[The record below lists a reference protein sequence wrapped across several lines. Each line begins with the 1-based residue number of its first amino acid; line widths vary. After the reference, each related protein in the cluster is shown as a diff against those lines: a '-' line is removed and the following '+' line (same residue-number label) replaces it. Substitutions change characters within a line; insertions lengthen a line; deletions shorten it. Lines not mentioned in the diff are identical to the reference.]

1 MSTSLFN
8 AEQGSSRISMPYR
21 RHRSSGQRAPAGL
34 IIAEQG
40 SRPRRRWTLVIVAAL
55 AGAGCDQIEEL
66 IGGDG
71 EEAVEEEAFF
81 EAAGVVRGDIR
92 VAVEAAGGIEPVTT
106 VEVKSK
112 ASGEILELYAD
123 TGDTVEAGALLARI
137 DQRTLTNS
145 LAQAQASLDVS
156 RAELTNA
163 ESQLERIRK
172 LYEQESL
179 SQADYE
185 QSLLQ
190 HAAAKS
196 QVVRGEIQ
204 VENADIALEDAVVK
218 APISGTIIE
227 RLVEQGQVIS
237 SPMGDV
243 GGGTLLLQMAD
254 LSRVRVRMLVD
265 EIDIGKVQPGTIA
278 QVNVAAYPTRTFEGA
293 VLKVEPQASPQQ
305 NVTMFPVLIDLDNRE
320 GLLKP
325 GMNAEVELVVA
336 DRSDV
341 LTIPNAALRTEAD
354 VYVAGSVV
362 GLSEEQVREMLAAST
377 LPPRPGASEGG
388 AARDASGMSEEDQ
401 QMLRSIMT
409 KRRNGEDLTEEEQAF
424 SRKMMQQFSRR
435 GGGGPGRGGPG
446 AGRGGGPRGGPPGG
460 GFDAQRSRSSSIDS
474 QFGGDFI
481 VYALRNDQPV
491 AVRVRTGVTDLD
503 RTEII
508 VGLTEEDEVLIL
520 PSASLIQ
527 SQEYF
532 QQRMRR
538 WNQNPLMSGSG

>member
-1 MSTSLFN
+1 MS
-8 AEQGSSRISMPYR
+8 SSAAK
-21 RHRSSGQRAPAGL
+21 RALRGTPRPL
-34 IIAEQG
+34 I
-40 SRPRRRWTLVIVAAL
+40 VVAAL
-55 AGAGCDQIEEL
+55 ATAGCDQIEEL
-66 IGGDG
+66 IAGSD
-71 EEAVEEEAFF
+71 EDAVEDEAFF

-112 ASGEILELYAD
+112 ASGEILELNAD
-123 TGDTVEAGALLARI
+123 TGDTIEAGTLLARI
-137 DQRTLTNS
+137 DQRMLKNS
-145 LAQAQASLDVS
+145 LDQAKASLEVS

-163 ESQLERIRK
+163 ESQLQRIQK
-172 LYEQESL
+172 LFEQESL
-179 SQADYE
+179 SKADYE

-190 HAAAKS
+190 HAAARS
-196 QVVRGEIQ
+196 QVVRSEIQ
-204 VENADIALEDAVVK
+204 VENADIALEDAIVK
-218 APISGTIIE
+218 APISGTVIE

-243 GGGTLLLQMAD
+243 GGGTILLQMAD

-278 QVNVAAYPTRTFEGA
+278 QVNVAAYPTRSFEGA

-336 DRSDV
+336 DRTDV

-354 VYVAGSVV
+354 VYVAGGVV

-388 AARDASGMSEEDQ
+388 AARDAGGMSEEDQ

-409 KRRNGEDLTEEEQAF
+409 KRRNGEELTEEEQAF
-424 SRKMMQQFSRR
+424 SRKMMQQFARR

-446 AGRGGGPRGGPPGG
+446 AGRGRGGGPRGGPPGGG

-503 RTEII
+503 RTEIV

-538 WNQNPLMSGSG
+538 WNQNPLMSG

>member
-1 MSTSLFN
+1 MS
-8 AEQGSSRISMPYR
+8 SSAAKRALR
-21 RHRSSGQRAPAGL
+21 GVHRPL
-34 IIAEQG
+34 I
-40 SRPRRRWTLVIVAAL
+40 VVAAL
-55 AGAGCDQIEEL
+55 ATVGCDQLEAL
-66 IGGDG
+66 IAGSDD
-71 EEAVEEEAFF
+71 EAVEEEAFF

-112 ASGEILELYAD
+112 ASGEILELHVD
-123 TGDTVEAGALLARI
+123 TGDTVEAGTLLARI
-137 DQRTLTNS
+137 DQRMLKNS
-145 LAQAQASLDVS
+145 LDQAKASLEVS

-163 ESQLERIRK
+163 ESQLERIEK

-179 SQADYE
+179 SKADYE
-185 QSLLQ
+185 QSMLQ

-196 QVVRGEIQ
+196 QVVRSEIQ
-204 VENADIALEDAVVK
+204 VENADIALEDAIVK
-218 APISGTIIE
+218 APISGTVIE

-278 QVNVAAYPTRTFEGA
+278 KVNVAAYPTRSFEGA

-336 DRSDV
+336 DRSGV
-341 LTIPNAALRTEAD
+341 LTIPNAALRTESD
-354 VYVAGSVV
+354 VYVAGGVV

-377 LPPRPGASEGG
+377 LPPRPGATEGG
-388 AARDASGMSEEDQ
+388 AARRTGGMSEEDQ
-401 QMLRSIMT
+401 QMWRSIMT
-409 KRRNGEDLTEEEQAF
+409 KRRNGEELTEEEQAF
-424 SRKMMQQFSRR
+424 TRKMMQQFARQ

-446 AGRGGGPRGGPPGG
+446 AGRRPGGGPRGGPPGG
-460 GFDAQRSRSSSIDS
+460 GGFGAQQPRSSSIES

-481 VYALRNDQPV
+481 VYALRDDQPV

-503 RTEII
+503 RTEVV

-527 SQEYF
+527 AQEYF

>member
-1 MSTSLFN
+1 MS
-8 AEQGSSRISMPYR
+8 SSAAK
-21 RHRSSGQRAPAGL
+21 RALRGTPRLL
-34 IIAEQG
+34 I
-40 SRPRRRWTLVIVAAL
+40 VVAAL
-55 AGAGCDQIEEL
+55 ATAGCDQIEEL
-66 IGGDG
+66 IAGSD
-71 EEAVEEEAFF
+71 EDAVEDEAFF

-112 ASGEILELYAD
+112 ASGEILELNAD
-123 TGDTVEAGALLARI
+123 TGDTIEAGTLLARI
-137 DQRTLTNS
+137 DQRMLKNS
-145 LAQAQASLDVS
+145 LDQAKASLEVS

-163 ESQLERIRK
+163 ESQLQRIQK
-172 LYEQESL
+172 LFEQESL
-179 SQADYE
+179 SKADYE

-190 HAAAKS
+190 HAAARS
-196 QVVRGEIQ
+196 QVVRSEIQ
-204 VENADIALEDAVVK
+204 VENADIALEDAIVK
-218 APISGTIIE
+218 APISGTVIE

-243 GGGTLLLQMAD
+243 GGGTILLQMAD

-278 QVNVAAYPTRTFEGA
+278 QVNVAAYPTRSFEGA

-336 DRSDV
+336 DRTDV

-354 VYVAGSVV
+354 VYVAGGVV

-388 AARDASGMSEEDQ
+388 AARDAGGMSEEDQ

-409 KRRNGEDLTEEEQAF
+409 KRRNGEELTEEEQAF
-424 SRKMMQQFSRR
+424 SRKMMQQFARR

-446 AGRGGGPRGGPPGG
+446 AGRGRGGGPRGGPPGGG

-503 RTEII
+503 RTEIV

-538 WNQNPLMSGSG
+538 WNQNPLMSG

>member
-1 MSTSLFN
+1 MSTSLLRCL
-8 AEQGSSRISMPYR
+8 A
-21 RHRSSGQRAPAGL
+21 RSAHVANSH
-34 IIAEQG
+34 
-40 SRPRRRWTLVIVAAL
+40 RRRTLVVVAAL
-55 AGAGCDQIEEL
+55 AATGCDQIEEM
-66 IGGDG
+66 IGGNG
-71 EEAVEEEAFF
+71 EEVVEEEAFF

-112 ASGEILELYAD
+112 ASGEILELNVD
-123 TGDTVEAGALLARI
+123 TGNTVDAGTLLARI
-137 DQRTLTNS
+137 DQRMLKNS
-145 LAQAQASLDVS
+145 LDQAKASLEVS
-156 RAELTNA
+156 RAELANA
-163 ESQLERIRK
+163 ESQLERIQT

-179 SQADYE
+179 SKADYE
-185 QSLLQ
+185 QSVLQ

-204 VENADIALEDAVVK
+204 VENADIALEDAIVR
-218 APISGTIIE
+218 APIAGTIIE

-336 DRSDV
+336 DRTDV
-341 LTIPNAALRTEAD
+341 MTIPNAALRTETD
-354 VYVAGSVV
+354 VYVAGGVV
-362 GLSEEQVREMLAAST
+362 GLSEERVREMLAAST
-377 LPPRPGASEGG
+377 LPPRPDSEGG
-388 AARDASGMSEEDQ
+388 GTSRSPSGGMSEEDQ

-409 KRRNGEDLTEEEQAF
+409 KRRNGEELTEEEQAF
-424 SRKMMQQFSRR
+424 QRKMMQQWARQ
-435 GGGGPGRGGPG
+435 GGGRSGRGGPP
-446 AGRGGGPRGGPPGG
+446 RGGGSRGGAPGGG
-460 GFDAQRSRSSSIDS
+460 GFDAQRSRSSPIES

-481 VYALRNDQPV
+481 VFALKNDQPV
-491 AVRVRTGVTDLD
+491 AVRVRAGVTDLD
-503 RTEII
+503 RTEI
-508 VGLTEEDEVLIL
+508 VAGLTEEDEVLIL

>member
-1 MSTSLFN
+1 MFSSAAECALRGARESL
-8 AEQGSSRISMPYR
+8 I
-21 RHRSSGQRAPAGL
+21 
-34 IIAEQG
+34 
-40 SRPRRRWTLVIVAAL
+40 VVAAL
-55 AGAGCDQIEEL
+55 AAGGCDQIEEL
-66 IGGDG
+66 IAGSDD
-71 EEAVEEEAFF
+71 EEVEEEAFF

-112 ASGEILELYAD
+112 ASGEILELNVD
-123 TGDTVEAGALLARI
+123 TGDTVESGTLLARI
-137 DQRTLTNS
+137 DQRMLRNS
-145 LAQAQASLDVS
+145 LDQAKASLEVS

-163 ESQLERIRK
+163 ESQLERIQK

-179 SQADYE
+179 SKADYE

-204 VENADIALEDAVVK
+204 VENAEIALEDAIVK
-218 APISGTIIE
+218 APIAGTVIQ

-278 QVNVAAYPTRTFEGA
+278 QVNVAAYPTRSFEGA

-336 DRSDV
+336 DRTDV

-354 VYVAGSVV
+354 VYVAGGVV
-362 GLSEEQVREMLAAST
+362 GLSEERVREMLAAST
-377 LPPRPGASEGG
+377 LPPREGRGEGTSSRGAG
-388 AARDASGMSEEDQ
+388 GMSEEDQ

-409 KRRNGEDLTEEEQAF
+409 KRRNGEELTEEEQAF
-424 SRKMMQQFSRR
+424 SRKMMQQFARR
-435 GGGGPGRGGPG
+435 GGGPGRGGPG
-446 AGRGGGPRGGPPGG
+446 ARGGGGPRGGPPGG
-460 GFDAQRSRSSSIDS
+460 GFGAQQPRSSSIES

-491 AVRVRTGVTDLD
+491 AIRVRTGVTDLD
-503 RTEII
+503 RTE
-508 VGLTEEDEVLIL
+508 VVLGLTEEDEVLIL

>member
-1 MSTSLFN
+1 MSSSAAKSALRGIPGSL
-8 AEQGSSRISMPYR
+8 I
-21 RHRSSGQRAPAGL
+21 
-34 IIAEQG
+34 
-40 SRPRRRWTLVIVAAL
+40 VVAAI
-55 AGAGCDQIEEL
+55 ATTGCDQIEQMVA
-66 IGGDG
+66 GGD
-71 EEAVEEEAFF
+71 EVTAEEEAFF

-112 ASGEILELYAD
+112 ASGEILELHAD
-123 TGDTVEAGALLARI
+123 TGDTVEAGTLLARI
-137 DQRTLTNS
+137 DQRMLKNS
-145 LAQAQASLDVS
+145 LDQAKASLDVS

-163 ESQLERIRK
+163 ESQLGRIQK

-179 SQADYE
+179 SKADYE

-190 HAAAKS
+190 HAAARS
-196 QVVRGEIQ
+196 QVVRSEIQ
-204 VENADIALEDAVVK
+204 VENADIAIEDAVVK
-218 APISGTIIE
+218 APISGTVIE

-265 EIDIGKVQPGTIA
+265 EIDIGKVQPGTMA
-278 QVNVAAYPTRTFEGA
+278 KVNVAAYPTRSFEGA

-336 DRSDV
+336 DRTDV

-354 VYVAGSVV
+354 VYVAGGVV

-377 LPPRPGASEGG
+377 LPPRPGASEG
-388 AARDASGMSEEDQ
+388 AAPSGPGGLSEEDQ
-401 QMLRSIMT
+401 KMLRAIMT
-409 KRRNGEDLTEEEQAF
+409 KRRNGEELTEEEQAF
-424 SRKMMQQFSRR
+424 SRKMMQQFARR
-435 GGGGPGRGGPG
+435 GGGSGRGGPG
-446 AGRGGGPRGGPPGG
+446 GRPRGGPPGG
-460 GFDAQRSRSSSIDS
+460 AQRPRSSSVES

-481 VYALRNDQPV
+481 VYALRDDQPV

-503 RTEII
+503 RTEVIL
-508 VGLTEEDEVLIL
+508 GLTEEDEVLIL

-538 WNQNPLMSGSG
+538 WNQNPLMSG

>member
-1 MSTSLFN
+1 MSSSAKAALRGARDSL
-8 AEQGSSRISMPYR
+8 ILM
-21 RHRSSGQRAPAGL
+21 
-34 IIAEQG
+34 
-40 SRPRRRWTLVIVAAL
+40 AAL
-55 AGAGCDQIEEL
+55 AMAGCDRIEEM
-66 IGGDG
+66 IGGSND
-71 EEAVEEEAFF
+71 EAVEEEAFF
-81 EAAGVVRGDIR
+81 EAAGVVRSDIR

-112 ASGEILELYAD
+112 ASGEILELHVD
-123 TGDTVEAGALLARI
+123 TGDTVEAGTLLARI
-137 DQRTLTNS
+137 DQRMLRNS
-145 LAQAQASLDVS
+145 LDQAKASLEVS

-179 SQADYE
+179 SKADYE
-185 QSLLQ
+185 QSMLQ
-190 HAAAKS
+190 HAAARS

-204 VENADIALEDAVVK
+204 VENADIALEDAVVR
-218 APISGTIIE
+218 APISGTVIE

-254 LSRVRVRMLVD
+254 LARVRVRMLVD

-278 QVNVAAYPTRTFEGA
+278 QVNVAAYPTRSFEGA
-293 VLKVEPQASPQQ
+293 VLKVEPQASAQQ

-354 VYVAGSVV
+354 VYVAGGVV
-362 GLSEEQVREMLAAST
+362 GLTEDQVREMLAAST
-377 LPPRPGASEGG
+377 LPPRPGRTEGG
-388 AARDASGMSEEDQ
+388 APRDAGGMSEEDR
-401 QMLRSIMT
+401 QMLGSIMT
-409 KRRNGEDLTEEEQAF
+409 KRRNGEELTEEEQAF
-424 SRKMMQQFSRR
+424 SRKMRQQFAGR
-435 GGGGPGRGGPG
+435 GGGAGRGGPRG
-446 AGRGGGPRGGPPGG
+446 GPGGGPRGGPPGG
-460 GFDAQRSRSSSIDS
+460 GFDAQRPRSSSIES

-481 VYALRNDQPV
+481 VYALRDEKPV

-503 RTEII
+503 RTEI
-508 VGLTEEDEVLIL
+508 VAGLTEEDEVLIL

-538 WNQNPLMSGSG
+538 WNQNPLMSGSS